1 MRKLILVSVL
11 FLFVTI
17 AAQAQLDVQFGLST
31 TSGKN
36 PASADL
42 SHAPVNIGGGAY
54 PFFAADYK
62 FFHNFGVGGE
72 ITWRGSQSLWG
83 GQIPYRPLFYS
94 INGVFAPRFK
104 SVGVDLQ
111 AGIGAESVRFYTG
124 QTTCSYFSGCS
135 NYQSTNHF
143 MGHFGGG
150 LRLYPKGNF
159 FIEPQV
165 HEYFVRNNFEFS
177 GPRVTR
183 YGLSIGYSW
192 GGFMP

>member
-1 MRKLILVSVL
+1 MRKLILVSVV
-11 FLFVTI
+11 FLFATI

-31 TSGKN
+31 TSGQS
-36 PASADL
+36 ASSAGINN
-42 SHAPVNIGGGAY
+42 APVNIGGGAY

-62 FFHNFGVGGE
+62 FFHSFGVGGE
-72 ITWRGSQSLWG
+72 ITWRGSQNLWA
-83 GQIPYRPLFYS
+83 GQLPYRPLFYS
-94 INGVFAPRFK
+94 FNGVFAPRFK
-104 SVGVDLQ
+104 NVGVDLQ

-124 QTTCSYFSGCS
+124 SVSCSYFSGCS

-143 MGHFGGG
+143 MGHLGGG

-192 GGFMP
+192 GGFIP